1 MAKTKSNI
9 TVITDDGVASCILDI
24 LRNAKKEVGL
34 VSPYLHLW
42 GQLQDQIAAAIDRG
56 VEVGILIREPDDGY
70 FKPKEEEQIEWLLEI
85 GVDVLTL
92 EWLHAKIYFNEKDL
106 VVSSMNLTQASTKNA
121 RDIAIVIHDE
131 EDQRPI
137 REYVETLVSTAV
149 LLHDED
155 DEDEDDEEDED

>member
-1 MAKTKSNI
+1 MANPKSAI
-9 TVITDDGVASCILDI
+9 TVITDDGVASCMLDI
-24 LRNAKKEVGL
+24 LRNAKKDVGL
-34 VSPYLHLW
+34 VSPYLNLW
-42 GQLQDQIAAAIDRG
+42 GHLQDQIAAAIDRG

-92 EWLHAKIYFNEKDL
+92 EYLHAKIYFNEKDL
-106 VVSSMNLTQASTKNA
+106 VVSSMNLTEFSTKNA

-137 REYVETLVSTAV
+137 RDYVETLVSTAV